1 MRINLESVWIED
13 MASYSQYLTKEQ
25 EDELRQIAQA
35 IVTPGKGILAADEST
50 GSMDK
55 KLKPIGLENVEENR
69 RLYRQIL
76 FTSSDEVSK
85 YISGVIMF
93 HETFYQ
99 KTDDGTP
106 FVEVLKKK
114 GIIPGIKVDLG
125 VVPMA
130 GTIGEGTTQG
140 LDNLNARCA
149 QYKKDGAQFAK
160 WRCVH
165 KIGATTPSHMALDG
179 AQFAKWRCVHKIGA
193 TTPSHMALVEIA
205 EVDLGVVPMAG
216 TIGEGTTQ
224 GLDNLNARCAQYK
237 KDGAQFA
244 KWRCVHKI
252 GATTPSHM
260 ALVEIAEVL
269 ARYASICQQ
278 HGLVPIVE
286 PETLPDGEH
295 DLARCQKITEAV
307 LAYTYK
313 ALSDHHVYLEG
324 TLLKPNMVTPG
335 MQYKGPKV
343 SPEDIAR
350 ATVTCLQRTVP
361 VAVPGVVFLSG
372 GQSEEDAT
380 LNLNAIN
387 QYQGK
392 KPWALTFSYGRA
404 LQASVLAAWGGKK
417 ENEQAAKDAFLK
429 RAHANGLAALGKYT
443 GGGADAAAGQSL
455 YIANHAY

>member
-1 MRINLESVWIED
+1 MQPNFFTKYYVISGDTSSTAKHLVDEGNSSAVNATSDTTAVDAEATAAVVEK
-13 MASYSQYLTKEQ
+13 MTSYSPFLTQAQK
-25 EDELRQIAQA
+25 DELRQIANQ
-35 IVTPGKGILAADEST
+35 IVAPGKGILAADEST

-69 RLYRQIL
+69 RLYRQLL
-76 FTSSDEVSK
+76 FTAGDEMSK

-99 KTDDGTP
+99 KGDDGTP
-106 FVEVLKKK
+106 FVQILQKK
-114 GIIPGIKVDLG
+114 GILPGIKVDKG

-130 GTIGEGTTQG
+130 GTVGEGTTQG
-140 LDNLNARCA
+140 LDDLN
-149 QYKKDGAQFAK
+149 
-160 WRCVH
+160 
-165 KIGATTPSHMALDG
+165 S
-179 AQFAKWRCVHKIGA
+179 
-193 TTPSHMALVEIA
+193 
-205 EVDLGVVPMAG
+205 
-216 TIGEGTTQ
+216 
-224 GLDNLNARCAQYK
+224 RCAQYK

-295 DLARCQKITEAV
+295 DLHRCQKVTELV
-307 LAYTYK
+307 LSYTYK
-313 ALSDHHVYLEG
+313 ALIDHHVYLEG
-324 TLLKPNMVTPG
+324 TLLKPNMCMPG
-335 MQYKGPKV
+335 MQFKGQC
-343 SPEDIAR
+343 SHEDIAR
-350 ATVTCLQRTVP
+350 ATVTALQRTVP

-387 QYQGK
+387 QFPGK

-404 LQASVLAAWGGKK
+404 LQASALAAWGGKP
-417 ENEQAAKDAFLK
+417 ENIQAAKEAFLK
-429 RAHANGLAALGKYT
+429 RAQANSLAQLGKYT
-443 GGGADAAAGQSL
+443 GGAGSGAAAQNL
-455 YIANHAY
+455 YVANHAY